1 MILLSISFFE
11 KSAEEVEKLLVNYY
25 EKMVGECAVGSPQR
39 GFIKVITF
47 LIFSF
52 GKYFDAKQKMN
63 LLKYSTGEYLD
74 ALGEFR
80 GERAV
85 RLQKTKSFTNFGIEI
100 IESGSIQNIKAGYRI
115 ASLDGKIFETTQDV
129 EFKIGELIK
138 NVSGECS
145 VEGLGG
151 NGYLPGQIMNPVDII
166 PFVASVINTSITQGG
181 SDIEDDDSYRERIRK
196 LPESFSVAGPV
207 GAYESIVLGVSPE
220 IVDVH
225 VSSPNPCE
233 VLLQPLLRGGE
244 LPDQGVLDKILEVCN
259 DKTVRPL
266 TDLVTSASP
275 LTTSYDL
282 EVTYYVSSLFQTNI
296 EWVKSDIEA
305 AIDKWVLD
313 TRSKMGK
320 DINPDSLVDM
330 VRVAGGKRLIIVSPG
345 FEKVNEG
352 TIAIVNTKII
362 NYGGIED
369 EKDR

>member
-1 MILLSISFFE
+1 MLSISFFE
-11 KSAEEVEKLLVNYY
+11 KSAEGVEKLLVNYY
-25 EKMVGECAVGSPQR
+25 ENMVGECAVGSPQR
-39 GFIKVITF
+39 GFIKVITY

-80 GERAV
+80 GVKAA
-85 RLQKTKSFTNFGIEI
+85 RLQKTKSFTNFEIEI
-100 IESGSIQNIKAGYRI
+100 IESGNIQNVKAGYRI
-115 ASLDGKIFETTQDV
+115 ASIDGKIFETTQDV
-129 EFKIGELIK
+129 EFKVGELKK

-145 VEGLGG
+145 VEGVEG
-151 NGYLPGQIMNPVDII
+151 NGYLPGQITNPVDII
-166 PFVASVINTSITQGG
+166 PFVTNVRNTSITQGG
-181 SDIEDDDSYRERIRK
+181 SDIEDDNSYRERIRK

-220 IVDVH
+220 IVDVY
-225 VSSPNPCE
+225 VSSPKPTE
-233 VLLQPLLRGGE
+233 VLIQPLLRGGE
-244 LPDQGVLDKILEVCN
+244 LPDQGVLDKVLEACN
-259 DKTVRPL
+259 DKSVRPL
-266 TDLVTSASP
+266 TDLVSAASP
-275 LTTSYDL
+275 LTTNYNL

-305 AIDKWVLD
+305 EIEKWILD

-320 DINPDSLVDM
+320 DINPDSLIDA
-330 VRVAGGKRLIIVSPG
+330 VRAVGCKRLEIVSPS
-345 FEKVNEG
+345 FKKIDEG
-352 TIAIVNTKII
+352 TIAIVNTKKI